1 MKPHFHFI
9 ILLALCVCA
18 TSFGQKCKYSEKRVR
33 KANKHFEDKK
43 IVKATKLKP
52 LFSKFSQAASANF
65 VKSDDDYYLSLVL
78 VRELGRRIDI
88 LKDNPL
94 IIRFQDDSIITLYP
108 DRTLLG
114 KFTLPVTTEINRP
127 YYEVSAE
134 QMQLLAS
141 QPVVYIKVYFS
152 SDKVSEEK
160 MGSDDTGIF
169 FDYEILNK
177 NLQASLMEPAEC
189 IVQE

>member
-1 MKPHFHFI
+1 MKQNLRFTI
-9 ILLALCVCA
+9 ILALCLC
-18 TSFGQKCKYSEKRVR
+18 TMSFGQKCKYSEKRVR
-33 KANKHFEDKK
+33 KANKHFEDEK
-43 IVKATKLKP
+43 ITKATKLKP

-65 VKSDDDYYLSLVL
+65 VKSEENYYLSLVL

-94 IIRFQDDSIITLYP
+94 IVRFQDESVITLYP

-127 YYEVSAE
+127 YYEISAE
-134 QMQLLAS
+134 HMQLFAS
-141 QPVVYIKVYFS
+141 KPVAYVKVYFS

-160 MGSDDTGIF
+160 LGRDETGTF

-177 NLQASLMEPAEC
+177 NLQASLMEPAAC
-189 IVQE
+189 IIQE

>member
-1 MKPHFHFI
+1 MKQHLRFSI
-9 ILLALCVCA
+9 ILALCLC
-18 TSFGQKCKYSEKRVR
+18 TISFGQKCKYSEKRVR
-33 KANKHFEDKK
+33 KANKHFEDEK
-43 IVKATKLKP
+43 IIKATKLKP

-65 VKSDDDYYLSLVL
+65 AKSEEHYYLSLVL

-94 IIRFQDDSIITLYP
+94 IVRFQDDSIITLYP
-108 DRTLLG
+108 DKTLLG

-127 YYEVSAE
+127 YYGASPE
-134 QMQLLAS
+134 QMQLFAS
-141 QPVVYIKVYFS
+141 QPVAYVKVYFS

-160 MGSDDTGIF
+160 MGQDELGTF

-177 NLQASLMEPAEC
+177 NLQASLMEPAAC
-189 IVQE
+189 IIQE

>member
-1 MKPHFHFI
+1 MKSHFCLTI
-9 ILLALCVCA
+9 VLALCVCSI
-18 TSFGQKCKYSEKRVR
+18 SFGQKCKYSEKRVR
-33 KANKHFEDKK
+33 KANKHFENEK

-65 VKSDDDYYLSLVL
+65 VRSEERYYLSLVL

-94 IIRFQDDSIITLYP
+94 IVRFQDEKVITLYP
-108 DRTLLG
+108 DKTLLG

-134 QMQLLAS
+134 QMQMFAS
-141 QPVVYIKVYFS
+141 QPVAYVKVYFS

-160 MGSDDTGIF
+160 MGRDETGTF
-169 FDYEILNK
+169 FDYEIRNQ
-177 NLQASLMEPAEC
+177 NLQASLMEPAQC
-189 IVQE
+189 INQ